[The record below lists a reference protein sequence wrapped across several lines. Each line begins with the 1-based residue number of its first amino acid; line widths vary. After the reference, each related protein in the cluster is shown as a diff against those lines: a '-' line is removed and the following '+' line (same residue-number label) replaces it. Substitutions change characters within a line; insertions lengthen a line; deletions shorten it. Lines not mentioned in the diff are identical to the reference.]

1 MMLVYRVGD
10 YPCYME
16 TKDQRRRDLQ
26 EELQEQRQRRM
37 ATMKD
42 YEDLKKCLNW
52 NVDHPE
58 DTKRRDIAEMM
69 MKSNDIVTYPFFKD
83 VTGIC
88 IRFKV
93 GAMHSYPR
101 DAALLCKHVDDEE
114 TVSWSEAA
122 GVQADLIQDMIA
134 QKEDGG
140 DKDDE
145 DDE

>member
-52 NVDHPE
+52 NADHPE
-58 DTKRRDIAEMM
+58 YVKNNNIAKKMLNWSLLKNRD
-69 MKSNDIVTYPFFKD
+69 FFKD
-83 VTGIC
+83 VTEIC

-93 GAMHSYPR
+93 GVVHATGNNAMHLCGNMDE
-101 DAALLCKHVDDEE
+101 DALE
-114 TVSWSEAA
+114 WSEAE
-122 GVQADLIQDMIA
+122 GIQADLDADIIEDDGE
-134 QKEDGG
+134 EDGG
-140 DKDDE
+140 DF
-145 DDE
+145 